1 MIRFFNYT
9 VVLVLISAVVHA
21 QKPVKVVQ
29 PKTEFDVK
37 LAAEMLN
44 EGKSGIKGVAYYEG
58 RTLIGIKSEATVYA
72 RVGAIISLYPVTP
85 YLEEYLQLKQK
96 NKAGKQIATIN
107 PLAASFRIETKIL
120 SEKGEFVITGLK
132 PGKYYLQGDISF
144 PSGIGVQEVSNVV
157 EIKKDGEMVSCKLHK
172 IYRGFIY

>member
-1 MIRFFNYT
+1 M
-9 VVLVLISAVVHA
+9 
-21 QKPVKVVQ
+21 
-29 PKTEFDVK
+29 
-37 LAAEMLN
+37 
-44 EGKSGIKGVAYYEG
+44 
-58 RTLIGIKSEATVYA
+58 
-72 RVGAIISLYPVTP
+72 GAIISLYPITP

-96 NKAGKQIATIN
+96 NKEGKQVAAITS
-107 PLAASFRIETKIL
+107 LAASFRIETKIL

-157 EIKKDGEMVSCKLHK
+157 EIKNDGEMVSCKLHK

>member
-1 MIRFFNYT
+1 MVHIFKNV
-9 VVLVLISAVVHA
+9 VVLVLISTFVHA
-21 QKPVKVVQ
+21 QKPVKVLQ
-29 PKTEFDVK
+29 PKTGFDTK
-37 LAAEMLN
+37 IAAEMLN
-44 EGKSGIKGVAYYEG
+44 GGNSTIKGVVYYEG

-96 NKAGKQIATIN
+96 NKEGKQIATIN

-144 PSGIGVQEVSNVV
+144 PSGVDVQEVSNVV
-157 EIKKDGEMVSCKLHK
+157 EIKNDGEIVNCTLTK

>member
-1 MIRFFNYT
+1 MLRTLNYSLF
-9 VVLVLISAVVHA
+9 LVLISAVANA
-21 QKPVKVVQ
+21 QKPIKVVQ

-44 EGKSGIKGVAYYEG
+44 GGKSTIKGVAYYEG

-72 RVGAIISLYPVTP
+72 RSGAIISLYPVTA

-96 NKAGKQIATIN
+96 NKEGKQIATIN
-107 PLAASFRIETKIL
+107 PLAASFRIETKII
-120 SEKGEFVITGLK
+120 SDKGEFVITGLK

-144 PSGIGVQEVSNVV
+144 PSGVGVQEVSNVI
-157 EIKKDGEMVSCKLHK
+157 EIKNDGEMVNCKLKK